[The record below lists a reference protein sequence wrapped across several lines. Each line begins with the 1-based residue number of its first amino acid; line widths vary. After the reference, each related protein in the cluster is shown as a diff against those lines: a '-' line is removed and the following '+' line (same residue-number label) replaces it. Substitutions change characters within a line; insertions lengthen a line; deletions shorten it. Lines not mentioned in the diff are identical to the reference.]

1 MEQRHKNKRYV
12 CFICDKGYVMEHW
25 WIFHINNAHNGV
37 LSEKDYIDRTI
48 DTEEGSKKEAKKI
61 LKPSSR
67 NIRFEQIDS
76 NSNEKRFERDV
87 RKIIN

>member
-37 LSEKDYIDRTI
+37 LSVNDYIDRTI
-48 DTEEGSKKEAKKI
+48 ETRWKLIKEANLKKI
-61 LKPSSR
+61 VKPSS
-67 NIRFEQIDS
+67 QI
-76 NSNEKRFERDV
+76 KRFENIPDSKDKRFDRGV
-87 RKIIN
+87 